1 MKILVVFTGGT
12 IGSSEGRK
20 WISLDQETN
29 YTLIEN
35 YRKENSTDVEFE
47 VLHPYS
53 ILSENLSNVELTCL
67 CDVVRGKVSKDY
79 DGIIVTHGT
88 DTIQYMASALAY
100 TLKAPIP
107 VVLVS
112 ANFPLEN
119 PLSNGNENFKS
130 AVDFIKNKTAKG
142 VFVAYKNKNSAYVEV
157 HNATSVVG
165 HAEARDDLFGLEE
178 KPFARVKCGKVEKL
192 GKEVLQNA
200 LEEKVE
206 FCECP
211 KILVVNSCPGD
222 DFSYNIENCNA
233 VLIKPFHSGT
243 LNTENKALRDFCER
257 ANQKDVPVFL
267 TNVNGGTAYES
278 SKTYKELSLVVLPY
292 CSIPAIYMKI
302 WIAVSLG
309 KEIKQFVLNE
319 IAGEFVK

>member
-12 IGSSEGRK
+12 IGSSEGKK

-35 YRKENSTDVEFE
+35 YKKQNPSDIVFE
-47 VLHPYS
+47 VSHPYS

-67 CDVVRGKVSKDY
+67 CDIVRESVKKDY

-100 TLKAPIP
+100 TVKAQKPI
-107 VVLVS
+107 VLVS

-130 AVDFIKNKTAKG
+130 AVDFIKNKTANG
-142 VFVAYKNKNSAYVEV
+142 VFVAYKNKNSEYVEV
-157 HNATSVVG
+157 HNATSVTS
-165 HAEARDDLFGLEE
+165 HAEARDDLFGLQE
-178 KPFARVKCGKVEKL
+178 KPFARVNQGKVEKL

-200 LEEKVE
+200 LDKKVE
-206 FCECP
+206 FCEFP
-211 KILVVNSCPGD
+211 KILVINSCPGD
-222 DFSYNIENCNA
+222 DFSYQIENYNA

-243 LNTENKALRDFCER
+243 LDTENKALHEFCKR

-278 SKTYKELSLVVLPY
+278 SKTYKQLSLMVLPY

-309 KEIKQFVLNE
+309 KEVKQFVLNE
-319 IAGEFVK
+319 MAGEFVK